1 MTAWLP
7 SLTTRVDPRWTRLV
21 EGLQAYSPIAASN
34 VGIHDAVAREFLPM
48 FEDAIT
54 PLNWLWEPEIEAEM
68 DDQIQALVKGDTNP
82 GSVGKAIEAIA
93 RDLRSSG
100 RGYYS

>member
-1 MTAWLP
+1 
-7 SLTTRVDPRWTRLV
+7 V

-34 VGIHDAVAREFLPM
+34 AAIHDAVAREFLPM

-54 PLNWLWEPEIEAEM
+54 PLNWLWEPEIDAEIGN
-68 DDQIQALVKGDTNP
+68 QVQALVKGDTDP
-82 GSVGKAIEAIA
+82 AAAGKAVEAVA
-93 RDLRSSG
+93 NGLRSLG